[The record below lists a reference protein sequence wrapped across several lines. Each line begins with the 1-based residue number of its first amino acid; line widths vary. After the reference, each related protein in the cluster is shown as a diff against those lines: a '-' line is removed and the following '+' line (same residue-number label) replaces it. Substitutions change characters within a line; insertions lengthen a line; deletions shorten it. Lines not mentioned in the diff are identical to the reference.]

1 MRAPRGHQ
9 RSPHREPRTREG
21 GALLTRNHLAFL
33 QGLLDRPGG
42 RCRSQKDL
50 IQAAWPYVA
59 RYRGSE
65 PSWWCVQKATRT
77 LPAVWVSR
85 RRRGNRLEFRLLARG
100 RAIVT
105 GKVPARVRGMG
116 PWAPQARGA
125 GTPTLP
131 GAIVIGTVEND
142 GLEVVMIPQ
151 EEAESLA
158 RLHRALDRA
167 ATWGEFKR
175 LAPREHYDDA
185 VSRWMESNEE
195 QEQPAPDQP
204 FDAHD
209 IPGRS
214 DGDWPA
220 WPAQDMLAWVPEEV
234 QTRFG
239 RPQASMLNGS
249 WLSLRGEAIE
259 EIIAA
264 MERLGYRCRR
274 DEALIARAHGI

>member
-1 MRAPRGHQ
+1 M
-9 RSPHREPRTREG
+9 RSPRRRAEPRTREG

-42 RCRSQKDL
+42 RCCSQKDL
-50 IQAAWPYVA
+50 IRAAWPYVA

-77 LPAVWVSR
+77 LPSDWVSR
-85 RRRGNRLEFRLLARG
+85 RRRGNRIEFRLLAHG

-105 GKVPARVRGMG
+105 GEIPARVRGMG
-116 PWAPQARGA
+116 SWTPQERGA
-125 GTPTLP
+125 GPPTLP

-151 EEAESLA
+151 QEAESLA
-158 RLHRALDRA
+158 QLHRALNRA

-175 LAPREHYDDA
+175 LAPREHYEDA
-185 VSRWMESNEE
+185 VSRWMDSNDEE
-195 QEQPAPDQP
+195 EPASDQP
-204 FDAHD
+204 FDPHD
-209 IPGRS
+209 IPGRD

-234 QTRFG
+234 QARFG
-239 RPQASMLNGS
+239 RSHASVLNGA
-249 WLSLRGEAIE
+249 WLSLTGEAID
-259 EIIAA
+259 EIVAS

-274 DEALIARAHGI
+274 DDELIARAHGL